1 MDTGDQTGQ
10 RLYRLGVARDQGDLR
25 MIMGNGATFTE
36 AESIWVPPGREQEVR
51 EASTGILNDVE
62 RRLREA
68 TWD

>member
-1 MDTGDQTGQ
+1 
-10 RLYRLGVARDQGDLR
+10 